1 MSDEKRIREDINGR
15 LHSLDQGLR
24 SVEKRLRAVERRLSG
39 GDASGGELEQY
50 EADLE
55 RELEETR
62 EGITAI
68 TQELEDLKSSTA
80 TSEELDTE
88 LQHLRQQVTELSQSL
103 QGLKEENAG
112 LKDLL
117 SEDKK
122 QNTEQSSEELKT
134 EIAQLRERLEKAE
147 KRNRINIGSM
157 QVPMEMSGIIG
168 ALILLATGGLIMAG
182 RWDIIRSPY
191 FSFAIAFIF
200 AVAVLMKFY
209 LANHSRA

>member
-39 GDASGGELEQY
+39 DDASGVELVEY
-50 EADLE
+50 EAELE
-55 RELEETR
+55 REIEETR
-62 EGITAI
+62 EGIIAI
-68 TQELEDLKSSTA
+68 TQELKDLKSSSTA
-80 TSEELDTE
+80 SEELDME
-88 LQHLRQQVTELSQSL
+88 LQHLRQQVTELDQNL
-103 QGLKEENAG
+103 NNLKEENAG

-122 QNTEQSSEELKT
+122 KNTEHSSEELKT
-134 EIAQLRERLEKAE
+134 EIVQLRRRLEKAE

-157 QVPMEMSGIIG
+157 QVPVEMSGIVG
-168 ALILLATGGLIMAG
+168 ALILLTTGGLIMAG

-200 AVAVLMKFY
+200 ASAVLMKFY
-209 LANHSRA
+209 LVNHSRA